1 MILIPRLST
10 HIEQR
15 KNPMSTNQLSER
27 ARAFLAEPRFGVLAT
42 INADGSPQL
51 TTMWYELQ
59 GDEIMMNTLAG
70 RLKDRNLRRDAR
82 VALCFEE
89 GYQYVTVTGT
99 VQLVEDQATAQADIA
114 HLAHRYHPAERAAQM
129 VETQFARQERVTL
142 RMTIER
148 VSEHW

>member
-1 MILIPRLST
+1 
-10 HIEQR
+10 
-15 KNPMSTNQLSER
+15 MSTNQISER

-51 TTMWYELQ
+51 TTMWFELQ

-89 GYQYVTVTGT
+89 GYQYVTVTGSVRLT
-99 VQLVEDQATAQADIA
+99 EDQPTAQADIA
-114 HLAHRYHPAERAAQM
+114 RLARRYHPADKAAQM
-129 VETQFARQERVTL
+129 IEAQFSRQERVTL